1 MEKGRVAIGA
11 RGASG
16 GLCTLWNTDH
26 FQLEEIH
33 QALNWIM
40 VNLLHLPS
48 GMNYHIV
55 NIYMPNNY
63 WEKVDCWNSLLNLTS
78 VDPLPNIIFVG
89 DFNIIGHLKEKRV
102 GSIVR
107 YQFRKKMDDLI
118 SSLDLIDVPPSK
130 GIFTWNNRRVGPG
143 FTAAKMDSTPKNT
156 HLMLQRCIKRKPRG
170 GRCGGYCMDPEGIE
184 FLITIGT

>member
-1 MEKGRVAIGA
+1 LEKKNKGVVIGA

-63 WEKVDCWNSLLNLTS
+63 WEKVDCWNSLLNLAS
-78 VDPLPNIIFVG
+78 VDPLPNLILEG
-89 DFNIIGHLKEKRV
+89 DFNITRHLKEKR
-102 GSIVR
+102 GAPL
-107 YQFRKKMDDLI
+107 FDI
-118 SSLDLIDVPPSK
+118 S
-130 GIFTWNNRRVGPG
+130 FARRW
-143 FTAAKMDSTPKNT
+143 
-156 HLMLQRCIKRKPRG
+156 
-170 GRCGGYCMDPEGIE
+170 
-184 FLITIGT
+184 TI